1 MCIRDSCQNHLQ
13 AIRVRGRMADYRES
27 SVTFKLGIPIGGP
40 DALGTGIT
48 LTKIANAGQ
57 EGIIEI
63 VEQQYQAETDDRR
76 VPPVALFHQ

>member
-1 MCIRDSCQNHLQ
+1 M
-13 AIRVRGRMADYRES
+13 VDYRER
-27 SVTFKLGIPIGGP
+27 SVTSTGGIRSGGP